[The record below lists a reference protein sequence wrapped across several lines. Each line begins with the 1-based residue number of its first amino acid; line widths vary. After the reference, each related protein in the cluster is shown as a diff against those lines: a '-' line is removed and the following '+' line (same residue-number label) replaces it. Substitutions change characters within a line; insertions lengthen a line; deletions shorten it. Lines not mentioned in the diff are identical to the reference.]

1 MGNDSSL
8 LSAKKGTQVMSASPA
23 DAPAEAPSTPEKLT
37 INRRPQDDSSD
48 DDAKNPSESG
58 SGQRKQSDSSS
69 SAGGHVPAIRHN
81 VMTTFQEKALYG
93 DLYQVRRDII
103 SALDDEDHDDGSWGP
118 ILVRLAWHASGTY
131 DKSDGSGGC
140 NGATMRSKPESE
152 DPENKGLEVA
162 RAKLD
167 ALVEKYKGSVTA
179 ADIWVFASYIAIE
192 AMGGPYIRFA
202 RGRKDEKAKSL
213 CPAHGRLPSAEGDAK
228 HIRAIFNR
236 MGFEDQEIV
245 VLIGGGH
252 VLGRCHKEYS
262 GFEGPWVDHPTQF
275 SNEYFEELF
284 ENEWEEKTVEGTGK
298 VQFRDKGSKP
308 EDELMMLP
316 TDMLMARDEG
326 FLKWSKIYHK
336 DADRFMA
343 DFAVAYKK
351 LTELGCEGLVNVGS
365 A

>member
-140 NGATMRSKPESE
+140 NGATTMVRGDLFSSAWRGTHLAPTTNLTVRAAVTARRRWFVGTYSR
-152 DPENKGLEVA
+152 PPGVA
-162 RAKLD
+162 R
-167 ALVEKYKGSVTA
+167 
-179 ADIWVFASYIAIE
+179 IWHLRQI
-192 AMGGPYIRFA
+192 
-202 RGRKDEKAKSL
+202 
-213 CPAHGRLPSAEGDAK
+213 
-228 HIRAIFNR
+228 
-236 MGFEDQEIV
+236 
-245 VLIGGGH
+245 
-252 VLGRCHKEYS
+252 
-262 GFEGPWVDHPTQF
+262 
-275 SNEYFEELF
+275 
-284 ENEWEEKTVEGTGK
+284 
-298 VQFRDKGSKP
+298 
-308 EDELMMLP
+308 
-316 TDMLMARDEG
+316 
-326 FLKWSKIYHK
+326 
-336 DADRFMA
+336 
-343 DFAVAYKK
+343 
-351 LTELGCEGLVNVGS
+351 
-365 A
+365 